1 MSIQD
6 RIIAAVEAA
15 VIIVI
20 AGGFLLWPNAEML
33 TAGEEPA
40 TQEEPAEPVAA
51 D

>member
-20 AGGFLLWPNAEML
+20 AGYFLLWPTAEKP
-33 TAGEEPA
+33 TAGGR
-40 TQEEPAEPVAA
+40 QRI
-51 D
+51 